1 MIRRVEAHAVRLGMY
16 VHGLEGSWL
25 NHPFWKTKFLL
36 TDPADLAAL
45 QDSGIEAVLV
55 DDEKGAPEEAW
66 RAEILPAAAPVP
78 DVAPTPNPAATP
90 IRPRRVA
97 ELPDRCT
104 AGEEMQRAAKIL
116 NRSKRAV
123 NRLFA
128 EVRMGKAVNGGE
140 VLPLVE
146 DVSSSVSR
154 NPSALISIARIRS
167 KDEYTYVHSVAVC
180 ALMINLGRQLGLDEG
195 VVRDLGV
202 AGLLHD
208 VGKVATPPEVLNKP
222 GKLTDEEFV
231 IMRSHPER
239 GHEVLTRSEGVP
251 EVALDVCLHHHE
263 RIDGSG
269 YPHGL
274 KGEEISL
281 ASRIAS
287 VCDVYD
293 AISSNR
299 PYKEAW
305 GAADSLANMY
315 RWDGH
320 FDKRLLN
327 AFIRS
332 VGIYPVGSLVKMRSG
347 RIGLVIDQ
355 NPDDLTAPLVR
366 IFSKPDRGALSFHDL
381 DLGRPDCD
389 DAITGREDPER
400 WGLTP
405 WEMFWTDLIARKP
418 AAPRRAIAS

>member
-1 MIRRVEAHAVRLGMY
+1 MIRRVETRAVRLGMY
-16 VHGLEGSWL
+16 IHGLEGSWL
-25 NHPFWKTKFLL
+25 DHPFWKTRFLL
-36 TDPADLAAL
+36 SDPADLSAL
-45 QDSGIEAVLV
+45 QDSGIRAVLI
-55 DDEKGAPEEAW
+55 DDAKGAP
-66 RAEILPAAAPVP
+66 AETGSAEPLASAAPAP
-78 DVAPTPNPAATP
+78 DIVLAPEASATP
-90 IRPRRVA
+90 IRARRA
-97 ELPDRCT
+97 TELPDRCS
-104 AGEEMQRAAKIL
+104 AGEELQRAAKIL
-116 NRSKRAV
+116 GRSKRAV
-123 NRLFA
+123 HRLFA

-140 VLPLVE
+140 VAPLVE

-195 VVRDLGV
+195 VVRDLGI

-208 VGKVATPPEVLNKP
+208 VGKVATPREVLNKP
-222 GKLTDEEFV
+222 GKLTDAESV

-251 EVALDVCLHHHE
+251 AVALDVCLHHHE
-263 RIDGSG
+263 RVDGTG

-315 RWDGH
+315 RWEGH
-320 FDKRLLN
+320 FDRRLLN

-332 VGIYPVGSLVKMRSG
+332 VGIYPVGSLVRMRSG
-347 RIGLVIDQ
+347 RLGLVIDQ

-366 IFSKPDRGALSFHDL
+366 IFSKPERGPLAFHDL
-381 DLGRPDCD
+381 DLAQPGCD
-389 DAITGREDPER
+389 DAIAGREDPER
-400 WGLTP
+400 WGLIP
-405 WEMFWTDLIARKP
+405 WEDFWTDLIARKP
-418 AAPRRAIAS
+418 AVARRAAAS

>member
-1 MIRRVEAHAVRLGMY
+1 MY
-16 VHGLEGSWL
+16 IHGLEGSWL
-25 NHPFWKTKFLL
+25 THPFWKTKFLL
-36 TDPADLAAL
+36 TDPDDLAAL
-45 QDSGIEAVLV
+45 RDSGIEAVLI
-55 DDEKGAPEEAW
+55 DDEKGTAPEAGS
-66 RAEILPAAAPVP
+66 AEPLPSAAPVP
-78 DVAPTPNPAATP
+78 DVAPAPSPAATP
-90 IRPRRVA
+90 IRARRAVP
-97 ELPDRCT
+97 LPDRCS

-116 NRSKRAV
+116 GKSKRAV

-222 GKLTDEEFV
+222 GKLTDAEFV

-251 EVALDVCLHHHE
+251 EMALDVCLHHHE
-263 RIDGSG
+263 RIDGTG

-315 RWDGH
+315 RWEGH

-355 NPDDLTAPLVR
+355 NTDDLTAPLVR
-366 IFSKPDRGALSFHDL
+366 IFTKPDRGPLTFHDL
-381 DLGRPDCD
+381 DLSRPDCD
-389 DAITGREDPER
+389 DLITGREDPER

-405 WEMFWTDLIARKP
+405 WEDFWTELITRKP
-418 AAPRRAIAS
+418 ATARRAIAS